1 MDGPSLRRIDAPDI
15 DSVASD
21 EVLVGRIRA
30 EIERDRPITFA
41 RFMELALYEPGHGYY
56 RSPDRRPGR
65 EGDFLTAPEAHPIF
79 GRCVARF
86 VASVWSALDRPSPF
100 TIVEYAAGAGAL
112 AEPLLAGVVTESPDL
127 SAAIRYRPVEIE
139 RQRDAELRERL
150 GAAGFLD
157 AIAEDDAAP
166 IVGVAIANELL
177 DALPTHRVRVREGG
191 LREVFVGWAGDRFV
205 DVEGPPSTPA
215 LAQRLEREGV
225 RLGEDQEA
233 EVCLQLDRWIASAA
247 AGVERGVLVLID
259 YGDRADRLYDP
270 RHRPAGTL
278 LAYVRHRA
286 HGDLYRAIGRQDLTA
301 HVDVTAIETAAR
313 SAGLEPLG
321 VTTQGPFLA
330 ELGAGD
336 LLVELQ
342 SGQGASLSAY
352 LEARAALVRMIDPA
366 AMGSFKVMAYGRGV
380 PRGAHIRG
388 LPAPQP
394 HQTSPD

>member
-30 EIERDRPITFA
+30 EIERDGPITFA

-225 RLGEDQEA
+225 RLGDDQEA

-270 RHRPAGTL
+270 RHRP
-278 LAYVRHRA
+278 
-286 HGDLYRAIGRQDLTA
+286 
-301 HVDVTAIETAAR
+301 
-313 SAGLEPLG
+313 AGLEPLG

-366 AMGSFKVMAYGRGV
+366 AMGSFKVMAFGRGV
-380 PRGAHIRG
+380 PPGAHIRG
-388 LPAPQP
+388 LPAPQL